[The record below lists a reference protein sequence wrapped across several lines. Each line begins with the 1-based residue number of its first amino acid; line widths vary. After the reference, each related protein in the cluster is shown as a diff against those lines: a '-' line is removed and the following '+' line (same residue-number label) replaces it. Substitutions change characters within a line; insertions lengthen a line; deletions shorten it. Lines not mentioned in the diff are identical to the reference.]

1 MVRTNHRVRIGG
13 RCEVKEKDEL
23 RCRCF
28 CVGEK
33 LDDDAFFALGLRLQD
48 LNSSTSIDCGEAAG
62 KTSSSRK
69 SGIEQR
75 I

>member
-1 MVRTNHRVRIGG
+1 MQM
-13 RCEVKEKDEL
+13 
-23 RCRCF
+23 CRD
-28 CVGEK
+28 K

-69 SGIEQR
+69 SGSEQR